1 MYLIAFPLLLIP
13 FAFFNIVV
21 FLLNM
26 PLSDEEKIAVFEL
39 PLASEPTMP
48 LVFDHSMPV
57 TIGDFI
63 VAVGI
68 LLLYVEVLKAVRPG
82 GKGIIDHV
90 LAFILFIAMA
100 GELVF
105 VPRAASPTL
114 LLLAVLGFVDFIAGV
129 SIRLAQSKIVLE
141 RTDQAPTSL
150 WQFLPPKNKSG

>member
-26 PLSDEEKIAVFEL
+26 PLSDEEKSAVFEL
-39 PLASEPTMP
+39 PLASEPTFP
-48 LVFDHSMPV
+48 LVFDHSM
-57 TIGDFI
+57 TITMGDFI

-82 GKGIIDHV
+82 GKGVIDH
-90 LAFILFIAMA
+90 LLSFILFVVMA

-105 VPRAASPTL
+105 VPQAATPTL
-114 LLLAVLGFVDFIAGV
+114 FLLVVLGFVDFITGLSV
-129 SIRLAQSKIVLE
+129 HMVQPKLVFERAQ
-141 RTDQAPTSL
+141 QAP
-150 WQFLPPKNKSG
+150 PPVEQ

>member
-13 FAFFNIVV
+13 FAFFNIGV
-21 FLLNM
+21 FLLTM
-26 PLSDEEKIAVFEL
+26 PLSDEEKSAVFEL
-39 PLASEPTMP
+39 PLASEPTLP

-82 GKGIIDHV
+82 GRGLIDH
-90 LAFILFIAMA
+90 LLSLILFIAMA

-114 LLLAVLGFVDFIAGV
+114 FLLAVLGFLAFTAGLRAHRV
-129 SIRLAQSKIVLE
+129 RQRALFKGGE
-141 RTDQAPTSL
+141 RAPPRPL
-150 WQFLPPKNKSG
+150 GQESGHS

>member
-26 PLSDEEKIAVFEL
+26 PLSDEEKSAVFEI

-48 LVFDHSMPV
+48 LVFDHSLTV

-68 LLLYVEVLKAVRPG
+68 LLLYVELLKAVRPG
-82 GKGIIDHV
+82 GKGAIDHV
-90 LAFILFIAMA
+90 LSFILFIVMA
-100 GELVF
+100 YELVF

-114 LLLAVLGFVDFIAGV
+114 FLLVVLGFVDLIAGLSMRMV
-129 SIRLAQSKIVLE
+129 QPKIMYE
-141 RTDQAPTSL
+141 RAAPPPPLGQAS
-150 WQFLPPKNKSG
+150 SHS

>member
-26 PLSDEEKIAVFEL
+26 PLSDEEKSAVFEI

-48 LVFDHSMPV
+48 LVFDHSLTV

-68 LLLYVEVLKAVRPG
+68 RLLYVELLKAVRPG
-82 GKGIIDHV
+82 GKGAIDHV
-90 LAFILFIAMA
+90 LSFILFIAMA

-114 LLLAVLGFVDFIAGV
+114 FLLVVLGFVDLIAGLSMRMV
-129 SIRLAQSKIVLE
+129 QPKIMYE
-141 RTDQAPTSL
+141 RAAP
-150 WQFLPPKNKSG
+150 PPVGQPSGPS

>member
-26 PLSDEEKIAVFEL
+26 PLSDEEKSAVFKL
-39 PLASEPTMP
+39 PLASEPTIP
-48 LVFDHSMPV
+48 LVFDRSMPV

-90 LAFILFIAMA
+90 LALILFIAMA
-100 GELVF
+100 CELVF

-114 LLLAVLGFVDFIAGV
+114 FLLVVLGFVDVIAGL
-129 SIRLAQSKIVLE
+129 SIRM
-141 RTDQAPTSL
+141 RRRR
-150 WQFLPPKNKSG
+150 

>member
-26 PLSDEEKIAVFEL
+26 PLSDEEKSAVFEI

-48 LVFDHSMPV
+48 LVFDHSLTV

-68 LLLYVEVLKAVRPG
+68 LLLYVELLKAVRPG
-82 GKGIIDHV
+82 GKGAIDHV
-90 LAFILFIAMA
+90 LSFILFIAMA

-114 LLLAVLGFVDFIAGV
+114 FLLVVLGFVDLIAGLSMRMV
-129 SIRLAQSKIVLE
+129 QPKIMYE
-141 RTDQAPTSL
+141 RAAPPGQA
-150 WQFLPPKNKSG
+150 SGHS

>member
-26 PLSDEEKIAVFEL
+26 PLSDEGKSAVFEL
-39 PLASEPTMP
+39 PLASEPTLP
-48 LVFDHSMPV
+48 LVFDHSL
-57 TIGDFI
+57 TITMGDFI

-68 LLLYVEVLKAVRPG
+68 FLLYVEVIKAVRPG
-82 GKGIIDHV
+82 GKGFIDH
-90 LAFILFIAMA
+90 LLSLILFIAMA

-114 LLLAVLGFVDFIAGV
+114 FLLAVLGFVDFITGLSVHMVQPKAV
-129 SIRLAQSKIVLE
+129 FERAQ
-141 RTDQAPTSL
+141 RAP
-150 WQFLPPKNKSG
+150 PPLQEESGHS

>member
-26 PLSDEEKIAVFEL
+26 PLSDEEKSAVFEL
-39 PLASEPTMP
+39 PLASEPTLP
-48 LVFDHSMPV
+48 LVFDHSLTI

-68 LLLYVEVLKAVRPG
+68 FLLYVEVLKAVRPG
-82 GKGIIDHV
+82 GKGFIDH
-90 LAFILFIAMA
+90 LLSLILFIAMA

-114 LLLAVLGFVDFIAGV
+114 FLLAVLGFVDFI
-129 SIRLAQSKIVLE
+129 
-141 RTDQAPTSL
+141 TSL
-150 WQFLPPKNKSG
+150 SVHMVQPKAVFERAQRAPPLQEESGHS

>member
-1 MYLIAFPLLLIP
+1 
-13 FAFFNIVV
+13 

-26 PLSDEEKIAVFEL
+26 PLSDEEKSAVFEL

-68 LLLYVEVLKAVRPG
+68 LLLYVEVLKAVRPS
-82 GKGIIDHV
+82 GKGMIDHV
-90 LAFILFIAMA
+90 LAFSLFIAVAA
-100 GELVF
+100 GLVF

-114 LLLAVLGFVDFIAGV
+114 LLLAVLGFVDFIHAV
-129 SIRLAQSKIVLE
+129 SIRLRE
-141 RTDQAPTSL
+141 
-150 WQFLPPKNKSG
+150 

>member
-1 MYLIAFPLLLIP
+1 MYLIAFPLLLLP

-26 PLSDEEKIAVFEL
+26 PLSDEEKSAVFEL

-68 LLLYVEVLKAVRPG
+68 LLLYVEVLKSVRPG
-82 GKGIIDHV
+82 GKGIIDH
-90 LAFILFIAMA
+90 LLSFIVFLAMA
-100 GELVF
+100 AELVL
-105 VPRAASPTL
+105 VPRAAVPAGATSTL
-114 LLLAVLGFVDFIAGV
+114 LLLTVLSFVDVIAGL
-129 SIRLAQSKIVLE
+129 SIRPVHQQIVLE
-141 RTDQAPTSL
+141 RSERATS
-150 WQFLPPKNKSG
+150 

>member
-26 PLSDEEKIAVFEL
+26 PLSDEEKSAVFEI

-48 LVFDHSMPV
+48 LVFDHSLTV

-68 LLLYVEVLKAVRPG
+68 LLLYVELLKAVRPG
-82 GKGIIDHV
+82 GKGFIDHA

-100 GELVF
+100 CELVF

-114 LLLAVLGFVDFIAGV
+114 FLLVVLGFVDLIAGLSMRMV
-129 SIRLAQSKIVLE
+129 QPKIMYE
-141 RTDQAPTSL
+141 RAAPPPPLGQA
-150 WQFLPPKNKSG
+150 SGHS

>member
-1 MYLIAFPLLLIP
+1 MYLMAFPLLLIP
-13 FAFFNIVV
+13 LALFNIVV

-26 PLSDEEKIAVFEL
+26 PLSDEEKSAVFEL

-63 VAVGI
+63 VAVGM
-68 LLLYVEVLKAVRPG
+68 YVEVLKAVRPG

-90 LAFILFIAMA
+90 LVFILFIAMA

-114 LLLAVLGFVDFIAGV
+114 FLLVVLGFVDFITGLSV
-129 SIRLAQSKIVLE
+129 HMVQPKLVFE
-141 RTDQAPTSL
+141 RTAQAP
-150 WQFLPPKNKSG
+150 PPVGQASGPS

>member
-26 PLSDEEKIAVFEL
+26 PLSDEEKSAVFEL
-39 PLASEPTMP
+39 PLASEPTLP
-48 LVFDHSMPV
+48 LVFDHSMTV
-57 TIGDFI
+57 TMGDFI

-82 GKGIIDHV
+82 GKGVIDHA

-100 GELVF
+100 YELVF
-105 VPRAASPTL
+105 
-114 LLLAVLGFVDFIAGV
+114 
-129 SIRLAQSKIVLE
+129 E
-141 RTDQAPTSL
+141 RTAQAP
-150 WQFLPPKNKSG
+150 PPVGQASGPS

>member
-26 PLSDEEKIAVFEL
+26 PLSDEEKSAVFEL

-68 LLLYVEVLKAVRPG
+68 LLLYVEVLKSVRPG
-82 GKGIIDHV
+82 GKSMVDH
-90 LAFILFIAMA
+90 LLSLILFLAMA
-100 GELVF
+100 GELLF
-105 VPRAASPTL
+105 VPRATSSTL
-114 LLLAVLGFVDFIAGV
+114 LLLTVLGFVDFIAGLSV
-129 SIRLAQSKIVLE
+129 RFAQPKIVFE
-141 RTDQAPTSL
+141 RAAPAQPVHQASDHP
-150 WQFLPPKNKSG
+150 

>member
-26 PLSDEEKIAVFEL
+26 PLSDEEKSAVFEL

-63 VAVGI
+63 V
-68 LLLYVEVLKAVRPG
+68 EVRKSVRPG

-90 LAFILFIAMA
+90 LALILFIAMA
-100 GELVF
+100 CELVF
-105 VPRAASPTL
+105 VPRAAAPTL
-114 LLLAVLGFVDFIAGV
+114 FLLAVLGFVDFITGLSV
-129 SIRLAQSKIVLE
+129 HMVQPKLVFE
-141 RTDQAPTSL
+141 RAEQAPL
-150 WQFLPPKNKSG
+150 R

>member
-1 MYLIAFPLLLIP
+1 MSLIAFPLLLIP

-26 PLSDEEKIAVFEL
+26 PLGDEEKSAVFEL
-39 PLASEPTMP
+39 PLVSEPTLP

-57 TIGDFI
+57 TMGDFI

-82 GKGIIDHV
+82 GKGFIDH
-90 LAFILFIAMA
+90 LLSLILFIAMA

-114 LLLAVLGFVDFIAGV
+114 FLLAVLGFVDFITGLSVHMVQPKAV
-129 SIRLAQSKIVLE
+129 FERAQ
-141 RTDQAPTSL
+141 RAP
-150 WQFLPPKNKSG
+150 PPLQEESGHS

>member
-26 PLSDEEKIAVFEL
+26 PLSDEEKSAVFEI

-48 LVFDHSMPV
+48 LVFDHSLTV

-68 LLLYVEVLKAVRPG
+68 LLLYVELLKAVRPG
-82 GKGIIDHV
+82 GKGFIDHL
-90 LAFILFIAMA
+90 LAFIVFIAMA
-100 GELVF
+100 CELVF

-114 LLLAVLGFVDFIAGV
+114 FLLVVLGFVDFITGLSV
-129 SIRLAQSKIVLE
+129 HMVQPKLVFE
-141 RTDQAPTSL
+141 RTAQAP
-150 WQFLPPKNKSG
+150 PPVGQPSGPS

>member
-21 FLLNM
+21 FLLDM
-26 PLSDEEKIAVFEL
+26 PLSDEEKSAVFEL

-48 LVFDHSMPV
+48 LIFDHSM
-57 TIGDFI
+57 TITMGDFI

-82 GKGIIDHV
+82 GKGVIDHA

-100 GELVF
+100 CELVF

-114 LLLAVLGFVDFIAGV
+114 FLLIVLGFVDVIAGP
-129 SIRLAQSKIVLE
+129 SIRM
-141 RTDQAPTSL
+141 RRRR
-150 WQFLPPKNKSG
+150 

>member
-1 MYLIAFPLLLIP
+1 
-13 FAFFNIVV
+13 
-21 FLLNM
+21 M
-26 PLSDEEKIAVFEL
+26 PLSDEEKSAVFKL
-39 PLASEPTMP
+39 PLASEPTIP

-90 LAFILFIAMA
+90 LALILFIAMA
-100 GELVF
+100 CELVL

-114 LLLAVLGFVDFIAGV
+114 FLLVVLGFVDVIAGL
-129 SIRLAQSKIVLE
+129 SIRM
-141 RTDQAPTSL
+141 RRRR
-150 WQFLPPKNKSG
+150 

>member
-26 PLSDEEKIAVFEL
+26 PLSDEEKSAVFEL

-68 LLLYVEVLKAVRPG
+68 LLIYVEVLKSVRPG

-90 LAFILFIAMA
+90 LALILFIAMA
-100 GELVF
+100 CELVF

-114 LLLAVLGFVDFIAGV
+114 FLLAVLGFVDFITGLSV
-129 SIRLAQSKIVLE
+129 HMVQPKLVFE
-141 RTDQAPTSL
+141 RAEQAPL
-150 WQFLPPKNKSG
+150 RQASGPS